1 MGDED
6 GRDYARITPSLV
18 PEDLYGGDGRE
29 TWGRR
34 AERDEVSRKM
44 RLRKIETLA
53 LKQRL
58 ATMRKTT
65 VTRAVVKEVV
75 ARQSRTM
82 ISAQLDPDVVRRRAE
97 LCDGVDETGDDG
109 EGNEQSGRGES
120 TTHGRDAT
128 PDGLHPYTEVFMRRY
143 ETLLAPHSTW
153 EGATKLRE
161 GTSPG
166 PMERGRWAPKR

>member
-6 GRDYARITPSLV
+6 DRDYARITPSLV

-75 ARQSRTM
+75 ARR
-82 ISAQLDPDVVRRRAE
+82 AAGPGRGAAAGGAVRR
-97 LCDGVDETGDDG
+97 G
-109 EGNEQSGRGES
+109 GREWG
-120 TTHGRDAT
+120 
-128 PDGLHPYTEVFMRRY
+128 
-143 ETLLAPHSTW
+143 
-153 EGATKLRE
+153 
-161 GTSPG
+161 
-166 PMERGRWAPKR
+166 

>member
-6 GRDYARITPSLV
+6 DRDYARITPSLV

-75 ARQSRTM
+75 ARQSSMPVMRRTGGRR
-82 ISAQLDPDVVRRRAE
+82 VRRSPRRAPILKSSFIE
-97 LCDGVDETGDDG
+97 EYCWLRLC
-109 EGNEQSGRGES
+109 
-120 TTHGRDAT
+120 
-128 PDGLHPYTEVFMRRY
+128 
-143 ETLLAPHSTW
+143 
-153 EGATKLRE
+153 
-161 GTSPG
+161 
-166 PMERGRWAPKR
+166 